1 MVPLIFLTLLMT
13 ISFYTSAIQ
22 GQRIESH
29 VIASELD
36 AQNRPIRFK
45 TDFTKAD
52 PYVISWVQLRNVE
65 KVYTCTWKWRDPEN
79 NLWREESKETA
90 AGQATQWLF
99 SYLPLEEKVFEKPG
113 FWSVLFYIEGK
124 YQFTDHFTV
133 LSKEA
138 TTTLTTS
145 TTVTTP
151 AGTMPTQ
158 TTAQGGAI
166 ISTAGL
172 RTMPEEGTPLYPG
185 DHLTLIIT
193 LRNEGASAG
202 TVELNSQ
209 TPSGVELISAPPPT
223 EIKAGETRDFA
234 FEFLCKNPGTYTA
247 QVTATLEGV
256 PLEGVI
262 TLRIAVAEPNVEIRL
277 VEMKT
282 TPEKGV
288 AIHPGDYVTFTI
300 SLKNEGTTPAKTV
313 ELKPIL
319 PEGIELVEASPP
331 TEIKAGETKDFKVKL
346 LCREAGKYT
355 VPFRL
360 IVMGETVDAGQSA
373 ISVTSTATVEWPII
387 VGVVIVA
394 VVIGVLVFY
403 KRKGAHRITVPKVAV
418 KKVEVEKKPSAKP
431 VERKPPEAIEG
442 YCIHCGAPIGESDKF
457 CGRCGKPQNG

>member
-1 MVPLIFLTLLMT
+1 LELNVKSMVPLIFLTLLMT

-45 TDFTKAD
+45 TDFTKSD

-90 AGQATQWLF
+90 PGQATQWLF

-138 TTTLTTS
+138 TATTTLTTL
-145 TTVTTP
+145 TTVATT
-151 AGTMPTQ
+151 AETTLTQ
-158 TTAQGGAI
+158 TTAQGGAV
-166 ISTAGL
+166 ISTVGL
-172 RTMPEEGTPLYPG
+172 RTIPEEGTPLYPG
-185 DHLTLIIT
+185 DHFTLIIT
-193 LRNEGASAG
+193 LRNEGTSAG

-223 EIKAGETRDFA
+223 EIKAGETRDFT

-247 QVTATLEGV
+247 QVTATLESV
-256 PLEGVI
+256 PLEGAV

-277 VEMKT
+277 VGVKT

-288 AIHPGDYVTFTI
+288 AIRPGDYVTFTV

-319 PEGIELVEASPP
+319 PEGIEFVEASPP
-331 TEIKAGETKDFKVKL
+331 TEIKAGETKDFTIKL

-355 VPFRL
+355 VPFVL
-360 IVMGETVDAGQSA
+360 NVAGETMDAGEYT
-373 ISVTSTATVEWPII
+373 ISVTAPITVGWP
-387 VGVVIVA
+387 VIVVA
-394 VVIGVLVFY
+394 VLVIAIIGALVFY
-403 KRKGAHRITVPKVAV
+403 KKKRVPQISAPKLTVGR
-418 KKVEVEKKPSAKP
+418 EG
-431 VERKPPEAIEG
+431 VERKPPEVVGA

-457 CGRCGKPQNG
+457 CGRCGKPQND